1 MKIVIETNCSSTA
14 MKPSQAPRR
23 CSTGCKGRPS
33 RSPRKA
39 RLLEEFRKTLAA
51 LRRLLNPPS
60 GVYLYRC
67 VLQGDGLARLLGL
80 ARLTPPAGTLPR
92 IGLIGEA
99 EFASALPILGREL
112 AEGIS
117 TGRLNGSGTMCISAE
132 TLPPSPDGR
141 CRAAVTVAPIRAIH
155 LLPAWRSI
163 PPHFCPCL
171 SCTNFTT
178 ARPKGP
184 RCHKRRNRI

>member
-1 MKIVIETNCSSTA
+1 MRKGQSA
-14 MKPSQAPRR
+14 MNPSQAPGR
-23 CSTGCKGRPS
+23 CSTECKGRPS

-39 RLLEEFRKTLAA
+39 RLREVFQKILAA
-51 LRRLLNPPS
+51 LRRLLCPPS
-60 GVYLYRC
+60 DVYLYRC
-67 VLQGDGLARLLGL
+67 VLQGDELARLLGL
-80 ARLTPPAGTLPR
+80 ALLTPPVGTLPR

-99 EFASALPILGREL
+99 AFASALPLLGREL

-117 TGRLNGSGTMCISAE
+117 TGRLNGSGTMCISTE

-141 CRAAVTVAPIRAIH
+141 CRAVVTVAPILAIH

-171 SCTNFTT
+171 SCSCFTT
-178 ARPKGP
+178 ARPKGQ
-184 RCHKRRNRI
+184 RSLRRQGRH